1 MPDPDEQPPPAR
13 VVIALP
19 VYNAATDLPAAL
31 ATALEQGDDVE
42 VHVFDNAS
50 TDDTVEIAK
59 GLIPAERV
67 HVAGTNAGAVANF
80 ERALKGTTSGRFLWL
95 AHDDR
100 LSPGFVAAAE
110 RALDAAPRAGA
121 AVPTVNFVDGKGE
134 ILLRRPPRPGL
145 DSRIPYRRLLAF
157 ADQLGWMEVY
167 GLHRRDRLM
176 AALPMKDTYGFD
188 VLLTWRLLLR
198 NPFCLAPDA
207 VLSYRI
213 HRGKTIDSSTDDQ
226 AAPGSRREMR
236 RPFMGL
242 WARLWLVSGEP
253 QVPRLT
259 RWQARLVLLTL
270 PFRHTGRTHLQTD
283 KAYAAGR
290 KAAAAALA
298 AERTGRRRLVARLDH
313 HHVDVDVRRPG
324 HGEGDA
330 VGDVV
335 GSQGSQTLVRLGSP
349 GLDRRRSGPART
361 PSRPCLGRSR
371 SPVPACRA
379 ARAAAS
385 R

>member
-1 MPDPDEQPPPAR
+1 ML
-13 VVIALP
+13 IALP
-19 VYNAATDLPAAL
+19 VYNAAADLPAAL
-31 ATALEQGDDVE
+31 ATALEQGDDIE

-50 TDDTVEIAK
+50 TDSTVEVAK
-59 GLIPAERV
+59 GLIPGDRI
-67 HVAGTNAGAVANF
+67 HVSTVNMGAVANF
-80 ERALKGTTSGRFLWL
+80 QRALVETDSERFLWL

-100 LSPGFVAAAE
+100 LSPGFVAAGE
-110 RALDAAPRAGA
+110 RALDAKPQASA

-145 DSRIPYRRLLAF
+145 NSRIPYRRLLAF

-167 GLHRRDRLM
+167 GVHRRDRLM

-242 WARLWLVSGEP
+242 WARLWLVSGDP
-253 QVPRLT
+253 QVPRTT

-283 KAYAAGR
+283 KAYAQAKKAG
-290 KAAAAALA
+290 
-298 AERTGRRRLVARLDH
+298 
-313 HHVDVDVRRPG
+313 PG
-324 HGEGDA
+324 G
-330 VGDVV
+330 
-335 GSQGSQTLVRLGSP
+335 
-349 GLDRRRSGPART
+349 
-361 PSRPCLGRSR
+361 
-371 SPVPACRA
+371 
-379 ARAAAS
+379 
-385 R
+385 